1 MQHILFLTLLLLNL
15 FDYTMHRFK
24 KKLKSILHSSLICP
38 YNIENKFYTTQSNS
52 YRGDTY
58 KKILKYSLEIFTLAL
73 NRQCDDCD
81 RGCMIDR

>member
-1 MQHILFLTLLLLNL
+1 
-15 FDYTMHRFK
+15 MHRFK

-58 KKILKYSLEIFTLAL
+58 KKNIEIFIRDFYIVPKST
-73 NRQCDDCD
+73 
-81 RGCMIDR
+81 M